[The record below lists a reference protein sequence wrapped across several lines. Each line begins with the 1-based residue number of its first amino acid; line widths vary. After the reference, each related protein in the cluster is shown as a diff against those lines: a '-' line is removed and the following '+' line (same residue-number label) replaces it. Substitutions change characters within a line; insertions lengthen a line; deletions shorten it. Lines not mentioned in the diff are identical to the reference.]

1 MTFTTCIRIVPL
13 GPFDLARLALF
24 GFGHRHHQKFDGTMR
39 LAFVGDDH
47 RTSCAVAVTQLASG
61 VVECVIQRD
70 LDSDSALPVKAVGA
84 QIERMCRSITTVEG
98 LPPLPNATL

>member
-1 MTFTTCIRIVPL
+1 MTSTTSIRIEPQ
-13 GPFDLARLALF
+13 GPFQLSRLALF
-24 GFGHRHHQKFDGTMR
+24 GFGHRHQQSFDGTMR

-70 LDSDSALPVKAVGA
+70 SDAASALPVKAVGA
-84 QIERMCRSITTVEG
+84 QIERILSLDHVGSGFAAI
-98 LPPLPNATL
+98 A